1 MSVDTAAFK
10 LHLLIYWNRN
20 QEHLSENNRQRYSR
34 LCKLLLKQ
42 EKINPRHRKEAIQ
55 ILGSEE
61 AQESY
66 FIEYEMIEELEELY
80 ATQQRYLALFDL
92 HVRLGRLQMA
102 LSVPFDQSYAAK
114 LSETQ
119 VLRVL
124 DYVWASRFYKQSD
137 SPNNA
142 SQVTLS
148 EALMSDVI
156 RSRIGQWEL
165 GHNILASQTSQG
177 PSPNTLPGQIQHPD
191 IKQFISLRVSL

>member
-102 LSVPFDQSYAAK
+102 RSVPFDQSYAFRDAG
-114 LSETQ
+114 LAGTGLCLGEPFLQTIRFSEQ
-119 VLRVL
+119 REPGHVVRGL
-124 DYVWASRFYKQSD
+124 DVGC
-137 SPNNA
+137 N
-142 SQVTLS
+142 
-148 EALMSDVI
+148 
-156 RSRIGQWEL
+156 
-165 GHNILASQTSQG
+165 
-177 PSPNTLPGQIQHPD
+177 
-191 IKQFISLRVSL
+191 